1 MTTTDKT
8 REAVPSATQ
17 AAWGSQ
23 SAVVNPIAAHCAK
36 FDKMYPHPPI
46 NSTQT
51 VIVARALNIYGI
63 FNPPVNSVVNNIYH
77 NSGVS
82 TGLEE
87 GLFICMVEASDPWV
101 AASACTF
108 LPYIYIT
115 R

>member
-1 MTTTDKT
+1 MGYRRDRFYSSVFLNFMTTTDKT

-23 SAVVNPIAAHCAK
+23 SAVVNPTAAHCAK
-36 FDKMYPHPPI
+36 LDKMYPHPPI

-51 VIVARALNIYGI
+51 VIVARALNICGI

-82 TGLEE
+82 TGLRRDY
-87 GLFICMVEASDPWV
+87 LSVW
-101 AASACTF
+101 
-108 LPYIYIT
+108 
-115 R
+115 